1 MANMVDKDTRKERGP
16 KNKEQES
23 KDIMLNLS

>member
-1 MANMVDKDTRKERGP
+1 MANMVDKGTRKEKGL